1 MPTSNQPCWH
11 EPPVSTIY
19 LASGQTVQAHVNGLD
34 FDRTSGFVFVGDREM
49 AVKRIDNTDEWRE
62 VTEQQSE
69 GLAISPASHHGSFHD
84 LPSTSVLS

>member
-1 MPTSNQPCWH
+1 MSKLRMRRC
-11 EPPVSTIY
+11 
-19 LASGQTVQAHVNGLD
+19 HVLLLLSFVDGYRLLLY
-34 FDRTSGFVFVGDREM
+34 RTSGFVFVGDREM

-84 LPSTSVLS
+84 LPSTSFLS